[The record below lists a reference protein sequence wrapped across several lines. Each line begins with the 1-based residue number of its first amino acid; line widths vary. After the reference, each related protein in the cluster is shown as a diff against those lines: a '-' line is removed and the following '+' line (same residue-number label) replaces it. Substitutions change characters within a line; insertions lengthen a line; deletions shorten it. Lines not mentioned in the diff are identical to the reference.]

1 MITKEIIDNQLFVYY
16 NGQLIYKK
24 WLATGQ
30 SFVFE
35 SVGMPTWSHE
45 RDKNGARNF

>member
-24 WLATGQ
+24 WLNTEQ
-30 SFVFE
+30 SVVIE
-35 SVGMPTWSHE
+35 KNGLLTWSHE
-45 RDKNGARNF
+45 RDKNA